1 MFSKTTVLATAV
13 LVPLLATVP
22 AADAV
27 ADPAPAACVMFCED
41 RPPTVGDC
49 AMFCAEP
56 PAAAPDAR
64 GCRMFCDLAKPSDDA
79 GVA

>member
-1 MFSKTTVLATAV
+1 MLSKTTVLATAV

-27 ADPAPAACVMFCED
+27 AKSAPAVPCAMFCED
-41 RPPTVGDC
+41 RPPSAGDC

-56 PAAAPDAR
+56 PAPPADAQ
-64 GCRMFCDLAKPSDDA
+64 GCRMFCELAKPEGEA
-79 GVA
+79 